1 MKQMIII
8 DGNSLL
14 FRAYYATA
22 YNGPELMH
30 TKDGIPTNAIFSFSN
45 MMGKIIDE
53 MPDDAHILVAFD
65 TNKNTLRKQEME
77 SYKANRKPAPEEL
90 VTQFPIARSLL
101 KALNIFTFELD
112 GFEGDDIAGT
122 AAKKAE
128 QEGYEVLIYTSDRD
142 FLQLVDE
149 HITVRILKKGLSE
162 TIDMTP
168 KKVQEVYGFPPD
180 AIRDFKGLSG
190 DSSDNI
196 PGVPGIGEKTATKLL
211 VEYGSLEKAIE
222 AAPNMHN
229 KVGEKLIAYKD
240 DGLFY
245 KRMATIMTDVPLPF
259 SIEETKFSGYDLNV
273 VLPFTQRYEL
283 NQLQNRISKNQ
294 KHVNVKKAS
303 TTTIEIEKWNE
314 KSLSHIKKDIGIG
327 LVYEGKNYHQSTIL
341 GAYIYTADQH
351 CFYLS
356 SSDLKDTTVEKVL
369 IDENIRKYVFDAKV
383 SEVIMLDNQMPIKG
397 IYFDLKLAMYLLDS
411 SLSSSIKQIYAYFAF
426 PLPTIVSEREDTEII
441 LQTIGA
447 FKLAN
452 TALEKVKNSQ
462 LDELFFQIELP
473 LASVLSHMEVEG
485 FPLDQATLKN
495 IGERFKTQL
504 NTLQEEIYVLA
515 GHEFNIASPAQVG
528 NVLFDELKLPS
539 NRKKST
545 SVDQLKHLTDMHPIV
560 SKILEFRKY
569 AKLIST
575 YIDSLVNY
583 IFPDGKIHANFNQT
597 ETTTGRLSSSDPNM
611 QNISIRDEEG
621 KMIRQAFFYPDKE
634 YQILSFDYS
643 QIELRILASLS
654 HCEKLINAFKEGI
667 DIHTLTASH
676 VFHHSPVSDN
686 ERRKAKAVNFG
697 IVYGI
702 SDWGLAEQLSISP
715 REANTIINDF
725 YLAYPEI
732 DQFLKSIISNA
743 EKDGYVSTLFGR
755 RRYLSELND
764 SAYQKREFAKRAAMN
779 APIQGT
785 AADLIKIAMVKVQ
798 AMLESR
804 HFETKMVLQIHDEL
818 IFKVPKK
825 EKGIVD
831 QAIREIMEQAIVL
844 DAPLKVDGH
853 YGHTWYD
860 AK

>member
-45 MMGKIIDE
+45 MIGKIIDE

-128 QEGYEVLIYTSDRD
+128 QEGYEVLLYTSDRD
-142 FLQLVDE
+142 FLQLVDD

-168 KKVQEVYGFPPD
+168 DKVKEVYGFPPD

-211 VEYGSLEKAIE
+211 IEYGSLEKAIE

-229 KVGEKLIAYKD
+229 KVGEKLITYKE

-259 SIEETKFSGYDLNV
+259 SIAETKFSGYDLNV

-283 NQLQNRISKNQ
+283 NQLQNRVSKN
-294 KHVNVKKAS
+294 KKYVKETAAP
-303 TTTIEIEKWNE
+303 TIEIEKWSE
-314 KSLSHIKKDIGIG
+314 GSLKHIEDKIGLG
-327 LVYEGKNYHQSTIL
+327 LVYEGKNYHQSAIMA
-341 GAYIYTADQH
+341 AYIYTADQH
-351 CFYLS
+351 CFHLS
-356 SSDLKDTTVEKVL
+356 SSDLKSDAIRKML
-369 IDENIRKYVFDAKV
+369 IDQNIKKYVFDAKV
-383 SEVIMLDNQMPIKG
+383 SEVLMLDNQMQIDG
-397 IYFDLKLAMYLLDS
+397 ICFDLKLAMYLLDS
-411 SLSSSIKQIYAYFAF
+411 SLSSSIRQIYAYFAS
-426 PLPTIVSEREDTEII
+426 PVPAIAVETDEEEII

-447 FKLAN
+447 FELADS
-452 TALEKVKNSQ
+452 ALMKIKNSQ
-462 LDELFFQIELP
+462 LDKLFFQIELP

-485 FPLDQATLKN
+485 FPLDQTTLKS
-495 IGERFKTQL
+495 IGERFKAQI

-528 NVLFDELKLPS
+528 NVLFDELKLPA

-545 SVDQLKHLTDMHPIV
+545 SVDQLKHLFDKHPIV
-560 SKILEFRKY
+560 GKILEFRKY

-621 KMIRQAFFYPDKE
+621 KMIRQAFFYPDKDF
-634 YQILSFDYS
+634 QILSFDYS

-654 HCEKLINAFKEGI
+654 HCEKLITAFKEGA

-715 REANTIINDF
+715 HEAGTIIKDF

-732 DQFLKSIISNA
+732 DLFLKSIISNA

-798 AMLESR
+798 AMLEKR
-804 HFETKMVLQIHDEL
+804 KFETKMVLQIHDEL

-831 QAIREIMEQAIVL
+831 QAIREIMEQAIAL
-844 DAPLKVDGH
+844 DVPLKVDGH